1 VAEEEGGQ
9 DRTELPSGRR
19 LERAR
24 EEGKVPMGRDV
35 ALVAGLGVAALAL
48 LLLAGSIR
56 AGLVR
61 AVATSAKELPEANFA
76 LLRDL
81 LWAPS
86 WGVLGVCAAAGV
98 AGAAAT
104 IAQTGGGLW
113 PHLALPD
120 ASRLWGAGRLNLF
133 RKDIWL
139 DLGTAAVKVAAL
151 GWVAWS
157 AVRADFLTLPS
168 LLTATPADQ
177 LAQAFRI
184 AGRIGWRLLLVSVVI
199 AGLDLALQ
207 RWRFTSRMKMTK
219 EEVRREGK
227 EDEGDPAIKG
237 KRRKRHRD
245 LAKGRAVVEVP
256 RADALLVNPTH
267 IAIALRY
274 RRDEGRAPRVTAK
287 GKGELA
293 EFMRDLARQN
303 AIPIVEDI
311 PLARLLHRKVKVG
324 QEVPASTYKA
334 VAAVLAFVYR
344 ITGRA
349 PQPQGGVRA

>member
-1 VAEEEGGQ
+1 VAEEQGGQ
-9 DRTELPSGRR
+9 DRTEQPSGRR

-24 EEGKVPMGRDV
+24 EEGKVPMGRDA
-35 ALVAGLGVAALAL
+35 ALVAGLGVAAVAL
-48 LLLAGSIR
+48 LLLGPSIR

-61 AVATSAKELPEANFA
+61 AVATSVQQLPAAHFA

-81 LWAPS
+81 VWGPA

-98 AGAAAT
+98 AGAAVT
-104 IAQTGGGLW
+104 LAQTGGGLW
-113 PHLALPD
+113 PHLVLPD
-120 ASRLWGAGRLNLF
+120 ASRLWGAGRLNLL
-133 RKDIWL
+133 RQDVWI
-139 DLGTAAVKVAAL
+139 DLATAAVKVVAL
-151 GWVAWS
+151 AWVAWS
-157 AVRADFLTLPS
+157 ALRADFLTLPS
-168 LLTATPADQ
+168 MLSANPADQ

-184 AGRIGWRLLLVSVVI
+184 AGRIGWRLLTVSLVI
-199 AGLDLALQ
+199 AGADLALQ

-227 EDEGDPAIKG
+227 EDEGDPAVKG
-237 KRRKRHRD
+237 KRRKRHRE
-245 LAKGRAVVEVP
+245 LAKGRAVAEVP

-303 AIPIVEDI
+303 GIPIVEDV
-311 PLARLLHRKVKVG
+311 PLARLLYRKVKVG
-324 QEVPASTYKA
+324 GEVPAATYKA

-344 ITGRA
+344 ITGRT
-349 PQPQGGVRA
+349 PQPPGGVRG

>member
-1 VAEEEGGQ
+1 VAEDENGQ
-9 DRTELPSGRR
+9 DRTEQPSGRR
-19 LERAR
+19 LDRAR
-24 EEGKVPMGRDV
+24 EEGRVPMGRD
-35 ALVAGLGVAALAL
+35 AGLVAGLGVSAVAL
-48 LLLAGSIR
+48 LLLGGNIR

-61 AVATSAKELPEANFA
+61 AVSTAVQELPGTNFA
-76 LLRDL
+76 LVRDL
-81 LWAPS
+81 LWEPA
-86 WGVLGVCAAAGV
+86 WGVFGVCAAAAV

-113 PHLALPD
+113 PHLVLPD
-120 ASRLWGAGRLNLF
+120 VSRLWGAGRLNLF
-133 RKDIWL
+133 RKDLWI
-139 DLGTAAVKVAAL
+139 DLGTSAVKVVAL
-151 GWVAWS
+151 AWVAWKG
-157 AVRADFLTLPS
+157 VRADFLTLPAM
-168 LLTATPADQ
+168 LTASPAEQ

-184 AGRIGWRLLLVSVVI
+184 AGRIGWRLLLVSLVI

-207 RWRFTSRMKMTK
+207 RWRFTEKMKMTK
-219 EEVRREGK
+219 EEARREIK

-237 KRRKRHRD
+237 KRKKRHRE
-245 LAKGRAVVEVP
+245 LSRGRAALEVP

-293 EFMRDLARQN
+293 EYMRDLARQN

-311 PLARLLHRKVKVG
+311 PLARLLFRKVKVG
-324 QEVPASTYKA
+324 HEVPASTYKA

-344 ITGRA
+344 ITGKTPA
-349 PQPQGGVRA
+349 QNGVRA